1 MNNFLYLCK
10 QLSISYQESVIIE
23 SVFKSEKRI
32 EIIYG

>member
-23 SVFKSEKRI
+23 SVFRDI
-32 EIIYG
+32 QLMAN